1 MPATPISAYAR
12 YYQPG
17 ITKVYFCPSI
27 TTITAPTRAELNA
40 GTDVTRQ
47 VRAIDGF
54 MVAAEQIDT
63 PDMASLYV
71 SKIGGRTNA
80 EDSSLTFYGTRTGA
94 DVRTLLPRGTVGF
107 IVMLDGGDVAASK
120 MDVYPVTVISIPK
133 QRSMDEAFGIQV
145 QFSITSEPAEDVTI
159 PA

>member
-1 MPATPISAYAR
+1 MVATPISAYSR

-17 ITKVYFCPSI
+17 ITQVYFCPAI
-27 TTITAPTRAELNA
+27 ATITAPSRAELNA
-40 GTDVTRQ
+40 GTDLSRQ
-47 VRAIDGF
+47 VRAMEGWK
-54 MVAAEQIDT
+54 VAAAQIET
-63 PDMASLYV
+63 PDLASLFI

-80 EDSSLTFYGTRTGA
+80 EDSSLTFFGTRTGA

-107 IVMLDGGDVAASK
+107 IVFLDGGDVAGSR

-133 QRSMDEAFGIQV
+133 ERSMDEAFGIMA
-145 QFSITSEPAEDVTI
+145 QFSITAAPAEDVLI